1 MKPETVKKIEQ
12 EYNRLTSIELMLI
25 ISTQCLTYASH
36 TQEYVDS
43 QREIINLSEVRPVV
57 KEILEDILSE
67 VNIKSK

>member
-1 MKPETVKKIEQ
+1 MKAETIKKIEN
-12 EYNRLTSIELMLI
+12 EYSRLTSIELMLI
-25 ISTQCLTYASH
+25 ISTQCLTYTSH

-67 VNIKSK
+67 VNIKAK